1 MNEQPPGEVTL
12 LLQNWRSGDPEAFE
26 RLIPV
31 VYDQLHRI
39 ALGLMRRERT
49 DHTLQPTALL
59 NELYVRL
66 VKQQK
71 IRWNDREHFFTFTA
85 RLMRHILID
94 HARGRDAQRRGGP
107 DRNIPLTVDLPW
119 IGTDPESIL
128 DLMRALDRLEE
139 MDSRKARIVEL
150 RVLLSFTIE
159 ETAELLQ
166 ISHASVERDLRFARG
181 WLFRELHPEGVTAS
195 GGGTA
200 AASMAD
206 LRGDA

>member
-26 RLIPV
+26 QLIPV

-71 IRWNDREHFFTFTA
+71 IRWSDREHFFTFTA
-85 RLMRHILID
+85 RLMRHILVD

-107 DRNIPLTVDLPW
+107 ERNVPLTVDLPW

-128 DLMRALDRLEE
+128 DLMRALERLEE
-139 MDSRKARIVEL
+139 MDGRKARIVEL

-181 WLFRELHPEGVTAS
+181 WLFRELHPEGVRRS

-200 AASMAD
+200 AATMAE

>member
-200 AASMAD
+200 AAPMAD